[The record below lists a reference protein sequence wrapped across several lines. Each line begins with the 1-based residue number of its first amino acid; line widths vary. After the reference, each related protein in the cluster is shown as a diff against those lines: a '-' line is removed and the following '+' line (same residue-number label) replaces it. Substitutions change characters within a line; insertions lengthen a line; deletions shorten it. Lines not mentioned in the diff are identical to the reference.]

1 MGEETMSKKSQ
12 ATNIQPIGSR
22 ILIQPLEQDSRT
34 ASGLLL
40 PETAKEKPQTGRVI
54 AVGDD
59 EGIKVKV
66 DDKVLFA
73 KYTGAEIKYEGVAYL
88 LMDQN
93 DILARLN

>member
-1 MGEETMSKKSQ
+1 MSYING
-12 ATNIQPIGSR
+12 ATTLQPLGAR
-22 ILIQPLEQDSRT
+22 VLIRPLEQESKT

-59 EGIKVKV
+59 ESIKVKV

-73 KYTGAEIKYEGVAYL
+73 KYTGAEIKLDGTDYL
-88 LMDQN
+88 LMDHN